1 MMNLP
6 KKLGQ
11 YETLDDVKKA
21 ITDNLN
27 EGYEKRVE
35 QELNEQ
41 VYQGLI
47 ERTEFELPDSMVE
60 YELNNIIDEIEKTL
74 TYYNKT
80 MEEQGLTKE
89 MLVEEH
95 RKTAE
100 KKVRRHLILG
110 KIIDQEN
117 LELSDQELEDGFTNM
132 AQAMNQ
138 PAEAIKN
145 YYQQNQDNLEFFK
158 HTLLEKQA
166 IKLIIKNSNIEE
178 AKTELKKKT
187 ET

>member
-1 MMNLP
+1 
-6 KKLGQ
+6 
-11 YETLDDVKKA
+11 
-21 ITDNLN
+21 
-27 EGYEKRVE
+27 VE

-41 VYQGLI
+41 IYNDLI
-47 ERTEFELPDSMVE
+47 EKTEFELPDSMVD

-95 RKTAE
+95 RETAE

-117 LELSDQELEDGFTNM
+117 IELSDQELEDGFAEM
-132 AQAMNQ
+132 AQVVNQ
-138 PAEAIKN
+138 PVEAIKN
-145 YYQQNQDNLEFFK
+145 YYQQNEDNLDFFK
-158 HTLLEKQA
+158 HTLLEKKA
-166 IKLIIKNSNIEE
+166 IKLIIESSNIEE
-178 AKTELKKKT
+178 VKPELEKKT
-187 ET
+187 ES